1 MNGSIIKNPYASDGP
16 YGYDGTGIDVSRG
29 KPFQTPQSF
38 SSTQSK
44 PFKLGFMLGRFQHV
58 HIGHEMLIR
67 KASSV
72 CDTLIVLVGS
82 AQAKDTLRNP
92 FDIATRLDLIG
103 QIFVNDRNIIVSSI
117 DDLTHEDDHSQEWSI
132 FLLNRLMEVL
142 DKNNIKQNPDLF
154 IYGDDEE
161 RASWFKDENNFSK
174 LIITRDAI
182 DISATKL
189 REYIVKNNRFKW
201 RQYVNPILYD
211 EFDLLRDRL
220 LDIEEYKEM
229 EKND

>member
-1 MNGSIIKNPYASDGP
+1 MSQDETLFASTATTIAKG
-16 YGYDGTGIDVSRG
+16 GF
-29 KPFQTPQSF
+29 PFVANAP
-38 SSTQSK
+38 K
-44 PFKLGFMLGRFQHV
+44 PFKLGFMLGRFQHI

-67 KASSV
+67 KAASV

-82 AQAKDTLRNP
+82 AQVVGTLRNP
-92 FDIATRLDLIG
+92 FDVSTRLDLIKK
-103 QIFVNDRNIIVSSI
+103 IFKNDYNIIISSI

-142 DKNNIKQNPDLF
+142 DQKNIQRNPDLF

-161 RASWFKDENNFSK
+161 RSSWFKDENNFSK
-174 LIITRDAI
+174 LIITRETI

-201 RQYVNPILYD
+201 RQYVNPLIYD
-211 EFDLLRDRL
+211 SFDTLRADLLK
-220 LDIEEYKEM
+220 IKEYKEM
-229 EKND
+229 LINDEYY